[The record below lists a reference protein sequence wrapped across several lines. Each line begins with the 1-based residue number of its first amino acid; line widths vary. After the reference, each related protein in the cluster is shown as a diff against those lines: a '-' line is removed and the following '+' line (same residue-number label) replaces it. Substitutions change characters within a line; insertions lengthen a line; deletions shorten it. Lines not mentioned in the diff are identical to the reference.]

1 MLPIVAIAA
10 RSRGSVRVARVMWLA
25 GLSLAALFGALVLS
39 LSLVPSDST
48 VADKDFGQEYIL
60 ARAILDHVDPY
71 QPVQELAAR
80 YVTVTG
86 NFVKAHPT
94 PHPPTVGLL
103 ALPLG
108 LLSYPVAARVWFGFE
123 LGCLLTALALL
134 GRGANVPL
142 RPGSVALLALALV
155 GWPPMTLELG
165 LGQLMLPLLLGLAA
179 AQLALIRGRSGLGG
193 GLLGLTLLIKPIA
206 WPWLLVLAWR
216 RDARAL
222 LSVAGVVVV
231 GAGLSVAA
239 IGLERC
245 LYYVFGVLPS
255 ITTGFLPEATNMS
268 LWTVAPRLGSP
279 VLSGLL
285 PAVGL
290 VAATW
295 WSCRRQPLGISLAM
309 LTVAS
314 LLISPIMWYF
324 YLVLALL
331 PLGHVLALVIE
342 RGFRLGEV
350 CAAAGVLALTSV
362 SQAQLIELIH
372 GGAATALLLE
382 PALALLL
389 LAALLVWLSR
399 DSPSYLTRGRGTG

>member
-1 MLPIVAIAA
+1 
-10 RSRGSVRVARVMWLA
+10 
-25 GLSLAALFGALVLS
+25 
-39 LSLVPSDST
+39 
-48 VADKDFGQEYIL
+48 
-60 ARAILDHVDPY
+60 
-71 QPVQELAAR
+71 
-80 YVTVTG
+80 
-86 NFVKAHPT
+86 
-94 PHPPTVGLL
+94 
-103 ALPLG
+103 
-108 LLSYPVAARVWFGFE
+108 
-123 LGCLLTALALL
+123 
-134 GRGANVPL
+134 
-142 RPGSVALLALALV
+142 V

-222 LSVAGVVVV
+222 LSAAGVVVV

-290 VAATW
+290 VAAAW